1 LGLADTR
8 SRAEA
13 LIRTGRV
20 LVDDRP
26 IEKPGTPVAADA
38 EIRVRGGERRYVSRG
53 GEKLAPALAH
63 FAIDPTGCVC
73 ADIGASTGGFTD
85 CLLQHGAAH
94 VIAIDVGYGQLSA
107 TLRNDSR
114 VTVRERE
121 NARELAAG
129 GLPAETRLVTVD
141 VSFISVRLILPG
153 LRCAAPDAEVL
164 VLVKPQFEVGR
175 EQVGR
180 GGVVRD
186 DGLRHAALASVREAA
201 AALGYPARGAVDCE
215 VPGPKGNREI
225 FLYLGPPREI
235 RDAEP
240 NPDPN

>member
-1 LGLADTR
+1 MVLGLAETR

-13 LIRTGRV
+13 MIRTGRV

-38 EIRVRGGERRYVSRG
+38 QIRVRGSERRYVSRG
-53 GEKLAPALAH
+53 GEKLGPALAH
-63 FAIDPTGCVC
+63 FAIDPTDCVC

-85 CLLQHGAAH
+85 CLLQHGAAQ
-94 VIAIDVGYGQLSA
+94 VTAVDVGYGQLAA
-107 TLRNDSR
+107 TLRNDPR

-121 NARELAAG
+121 NARELKAG
-129 GLPAETRLVTVD
+129 ELPRETALVTVD
-141 VSFISVRLILPG
+141 VSFISVRLILPA
-153 LRCAAPDAEVL
+153 LRRAAPEADVL

-186 DGLRHAALASVREAA
+186 DGLRQAALTSVREAA
-201 AALGYPARGAVDCE
+201 AALGYPARGSIDSE
-215 VPGPKGNREI
+215 VTGPKGNREI
-225 FLYLGPPREI
+225 FLHLGAPGEAPVSSL
-235 RDAEP
+235 
-240 NPDPN
+240 N